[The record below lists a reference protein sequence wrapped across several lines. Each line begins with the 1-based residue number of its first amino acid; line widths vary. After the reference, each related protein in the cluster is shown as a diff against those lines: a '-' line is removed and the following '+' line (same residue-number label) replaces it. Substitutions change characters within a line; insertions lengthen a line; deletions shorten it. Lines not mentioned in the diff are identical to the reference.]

1 MCMYDE
7 RANDNRVYRH
17 ILALTSSLLEPP
29 LFALLGAPVA
39 LLAVMTALHINKLTF
54 QKTSTSKKMYTTYR
68 NWYQIH
74 IETKH

>member
-54 QKTSTSKKMYTTYR
+54 HWPLGLYR
-68 NWYQIH
+68 PHHAVNNC
-74 IETKH
+74 